1 MIFCTMASP
10 DHLTPGASHP
20 KFGSDYA
27 EKEIGAI
34 FPEPAVLLSESHKSY
49 LIERHGTL
57 DLDPIPSM
65 DSADP
70 YNWPSWK
77 ISGIGTV
84 FRIPS

>member
-1 MIFCTMASP
+1 MASP
-10 DHLTPGASHP
+10 DHATSGAAHP
-20 KFGSDYA
+20 KHDSDYA
-27 EKEIGAI
+27 MEKEIGVDLSD
-34 FPEPAVLLSESHKSY
+34 PAALLSESHKSY

-77 ISGIGTV
+77 VGGNGTV
-84 FRIPS
+84 FRITS